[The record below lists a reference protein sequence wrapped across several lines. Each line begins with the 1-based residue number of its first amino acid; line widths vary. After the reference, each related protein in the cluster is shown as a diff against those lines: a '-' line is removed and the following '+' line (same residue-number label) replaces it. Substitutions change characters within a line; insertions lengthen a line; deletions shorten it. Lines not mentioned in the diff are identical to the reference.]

1 MDHVTDTGAAGV
13 NLRGLRRHNRSLL
26 LTAIRRSGGLSRI
39 ELAARSGLTQQ
50 AVSKIVPDL
59 LAAGLVE
66 ERREPASGVGKPRTR
81 LLIRPGARAAIGVQL
96 DRDEVRAVRTDLLGT
111 VVDAT
116 TAPLPDG
123 FDPTLAVRVITQCVT
138 ELAAG
143 VEAAALVGVGVGG
156 LGPLDHRT
164 GIVLGATG
172 LTGWDAVPLREL
184 LGAALRLPVELDKDT
199 NAAAFAHL
207 WRANDEAAT
216 AVVLVGTGLGAGL
229 LIDGTVYRGPGTN
242 AGEFGHTTLQHD
254 GPLCRCG
261 RRGCLEN
268 LHDTAPTPRE
278 AARLLGIALA
288 DLVQLLDLE
297 RIVLAGR
304 AVWAQPEVYRREA
317 IAQLGSLPTR
327 QRVQVDIDD
336 IGADLVAVGAAAEVL
351 ARLYQ
356 ADSYAADS
364 ST

>member
-1 MDHVTDTGAAGV
+1 MTDTGV

-26 LTAIRRSGGLSRI
+26 LTAIRRSGGCSRI
-39 ELAARSGLTQQ
+39 ELAARSGLTPQ

-59 LAAGLVE
+59 LDAGLVE
-66 ERREPASGVGKPRTR
+66 ERRERASGVGKPRTR
-81 LLIRPGARAAIGVQL
+81 LVIRAGARAAIGVQL

-111 VVDAT
+111 VVAAT
-116 TAPLPDG
+116 SAPLPPG
-123 FDPTLAVRVITQCVT
+123 FGPEHAVRVIAALVA
-138 ELAAG
+138 ELTAG
-143 VEAAALVGVGVGG
+143 VDRSVLVGVGVGG
-156 LGPLDHRT
+156 LGPLDYRT

-184 LGAALRLPVELDKDT
+184 LARALDLPVSLDKDT
-199 NAAAFAHL
+199 NTAAFACL
-207 WRANDEAAT
+207 WRAGEDPGQAS
-216 AVVLVGTGLGAGL
+216 AVVLAGSGLGAGL

-242 AGEFGHTTLQHD
+242 AGEFGHTTLAYD
-254 GPLCRCG
+254 GVVCRCG
-261 RRGCLEN
+261 RRGCLEI

-304 AVWAQPEVYRREA
+304 AVQAAPETYRREA
-317 IAQLGSLPTR
+317 IAQLGLLPSR

-336 IGADLVAVGAAAEVL
+336 IGPDLVALGAAAEVL
-351 ARLYQ
+351 AGF
-356 ADSYAADS
+356 YAGEDYG
-364 ST
+364 

>member
-1 MDHVTDTGAAGV
+1 MDHVTETGV

-26 LTAIRRSGGLSRI
+26 LTAIRRSGGLSRV

-81 LLIRPGARAAIGVQL
+81 LVIRADARAAIGVQL
-96 DRDEVRAVRTDLLGT
+96 DRDEVRAVRTDLAGG
-111 VVDAT
+111 VVDT
-116 TAPLPDG
+116 VRRPLPPG
-123 FDPTLAVRVITQCVT
+123 FGPEHAVRVIGQCVAD
-138 ELAAG
+138 LADG
-143 VEAAALVGVGVGG
+143 LDRTALVGVGVAA
-156 LGPLDHRT
+156 LGPLDYRT

-172 LTGWDAVPLREL
+172 LSGWDAVPLREL
-184 LGAALRLPVELDKDT
+184 LSRALGMPVVVDKDT

-207 WRANDEAAT
+207 WRAGNDTVDVTT

-229 LIDGTVYRGPGTN
+229 LIANSVYRGPGTN
-242 AGEFGHTTLQHD
+242 AGEFGHTTLLHD
-254 GPLCRCG
+254 GPVCRCG
-261 RRGCLEN
+261 RRGCLEI
-268 LHDTAPTPRE
+268 LHDTAPTRRE

-304 AVWAQPEVYRREA
+304 AVWASPDLYRREA
-317 IAQLGSLPTR
+317 IGQLGLLPTR

-336 IGADLVAVGAAAEVL
+336 IGVDLVALGAAAEVL
-351 ARLYQ
+351 ARLYDN
-356 ADSYAADS
+356 DSYAADS
-364 ST
+364 YA

>member
-1 MDHVTDTGAAGV
+1 MSETGV

-26 LTAIRRSGGLSRI
+26 LTAIRRSGGLSRV

-59 LAAGLVE
+59 LDAGLVE

-81 LLIRPGARAAIGVQL
+81 LVIRADARAAIGVQL
-96 DRDEVRAVRTDLLGT
+96 DRDEVRAVRTDLLGR
-111 VVDAT
+111 VVDT
-116 TAPLPDG
+116 VRAPLPPG
-123 FDPTLAVRVITQCVT
+123 FDPTCAVRVIKQCVA
-138 ELAAG
+138 ELSSG
-143 VEAAALVGVGVGG
+143 VERAALVGVGVGA
-156 LGPLDHRT
+156 LGPLDFRT

-184 LGAALRLPVELDKDT
+184 LGIALRAPVIVDKDT

-207 WRANDEAAT
+207 WRADDDAAT

-229 LIDGTVYRGPGTN
+229 LIANTVYRGPGTN
-242 AGEFGHTTLQHD
+242 AGEFGHTTLLHD
-254 GPLCRCG
+254 GPVCRCG
-261 RRGCLEN
+261 RRGCLEI

-304 AVWAQPEVYRREA
+304 AVWAAPDTYRREA
-317 IAQLGSLPTR
+317 IAQLGLLPTR

-336 IGADLVAVGAAAEVL
+336 IGIDLVALGAAAEVL
-351 ARLYQ
+351 AEF
-356 ADSYAADS
+356 YAADS
-364 ST
+364 YT

>member
-1 MDHVTDTGAAGV
+1 MDHMAAEPGGV

-26 LTAIRRSGGLSRI
+26 LTAIRRTGGLSRV
-39 ELAARSGLTQQ
+39 ELATRSGLTQQ

-66 ERREPASGVGKPRTR
+66 ERREPAAGVGKPRTR
-81 LLIRPGARAAIGVQL
+81 LVIRADARAAIGVQL
-96 DRDEVRAVRTDLLGT
+96 DRDEVRAVRTDLLGR
-111 VVDAT
+111 VVEAVRR
-116 TAPLPDG
+116 PLPPG
-123 FDPTLAVRVITQCVT
+123 FDPDRAVALIARCVR
-138 ELAAG
+138 ELADGLDRA
-143 VEAAALVGVGVGG
+143 VLVGVGVGA
-156 LGPLDHRT
+156 LGPLDYRT

-184 LGAALRLPVELDKDT
+184 LGRALGAPVVVDKDT

-207 WRANDEAAT
+207 WRADDDAAT

-229 LIDGTVYRGPGTN
+229 LIANTVYRGPGTN
-242 AGEFGHTTLQHD
+242 AGEFGHTTLLHD
-254 GPLCRCG
+254 GPVCRCG
-261 RRGCLEN
+261 RRGCLEI
-268 LHDTAPTPRE
+268 LHDTAPSRRE

-304 AVWAQPEVYRREA
+304 AVWASPELYRREA
-317 IAQLGSLPTR
+317 IAQLGLLPTR

-336 IGADLVAVGAAAEVL
+336 IGVDLVALGAAAEVL
-351 ARLYQ
+351 AEF
-356 ADSYAADS
+356 YAADS
-364 ST
+364 YD

>member
-1 MDHVTDTGAAGV
+1 MDHMTAEPGGV

-26 LTAIRRSGGLSRI
+26 LTAIRRTGGLSRV
-39 ELAARSGLTQQ
+39 ELATRSGLTQQ

-81 LLIRPGARAAIGVQL
+81 LVIRADARAAIGVQL
-96 DRDEVRAVRTDLLGT
+96 DRDEVRAVRTDLLGR
-111 VVDAT
+111 VVEAVRR
-116 TAPLPDG
+116 PLPPG
-123 FDPTLAVRVITQCVT
+123 FDPDRAVRVIARCVLDLT
-138 ELAAG
+138 DG
-143 VEAAALVGVGVGG
+143 VDGVDGAALVGVGVGA
-156 LGPLDHRT
+156 LGPLDYRT

-184 LGAALRLPVELDKDT
+184 LGRALGAPVVVDKDT
-199 NAAAFAHL
+199 NAAAFAHH
-207 WRANDEAAT
+207 WRAGDTTADAAT

-229 LIDGTVYRGPGTN
+229 LIANTVYRGPGTN
-242 AGEFGHTTLQHD
+242 AGEFGHTTLLHD
-254 GPLCRCG
+254 GPVCRCG
-261 RRGCLEN
+261 RRGCLEI

-304 AVWAQPEVYRREA
+304 AVWASPEVYRREA
-317 IAQLGSLPTR
+317 IAQLGLLPTR
-327 QRVQVDIDD
+327 QRVGVDIDD
-336 IGADLVAVGAAAEVL
+336 IGVDLVALGAAAEVL
-351 ARLYQ
+351 A
-356 ADSYAADS
+356 DFYAADS
-364 ST
+364 YD

>member
-1 MDHVTDTGAAGV
+1 MTAEAGGV

-26 LTAIRRSGGLSRI
+26 LTAIRRSGGLSRV

-81 LLIRPGARAAIGVQL
+81 LVIRADARAAIGVQL
-96 DRDEVRAVRTDLLGT
+96 DRDEVRAVRTDLLGG
-111 VVDAT
+111 VVEAVRR
-116 TAPLPDG
+116 PLPTG
-123 FDPTLAVRVITQCVT
+123 FDPDHAVRVIARCVA
-138 ELAAG
+138 ELTDG
-143 VEAAALVGVGVGG
+143 LGGTALVGVGVGA
-156 LGPLDHRT
+156 LGPLDYRT

-184 LGAALRLPVELDKDT
+184 LGRALHAPVIVDKDT

-207 WRANDEAAT
+207 WRADDDAAT

-229 LIDGTVYRGPGTN
+229 LIANTVYRGPGTN
-242 AGEFGHTTLQHD
+242 AGEFGHTTLLHD
-254 GPLCRCG
+254 GPTCRCG
-261 RRGCLEN
+261 RRGCLEI
-268 LHDTAPTPRE
+268 LHDTASSARE

-304 AVWAQPEVYRREA
+304 AVWASPELYRREA
-317 IAQLGSLPTR
+317 IAQLGLLPTR
-327 QRVQVDIDD
+327 QRVRVDIDD
-336 IGADLVAVGAAAEVL
+336 IGVDLVAVGAAAEVL
-351 ARLYQ
+351 AGLYE
-356 ADSYAADS
+356 AENYDAESYA
-364 ST
+364 

>member
-1 MDHVTDTGAAGV
+1 MDHMSAEPGGV

-26 LTAIRRSGGLSRI
+26 LTAIRRSGGCSRI

-66 ERREPASGVGKPRTR
+66 ERREPARGVGKPRTR
-81 LLIRPGARAAIGVQL
+81 LIIRADARAAIGVQL
-96 DRDEVRAVRTDLLGT
+96 DRDEVRAVRTDLLGS
-111 VVDAT
+111 VVET
-116 TAPLPDG
+116 TRAPLPAG
-123 FDPTLAVRVITQCVT
+123 FDPACAVRVIGECVT
-138 ELAAG
+138 ELSPG
-143 VEAAALVGVGVGG
+143 MEAALVGVGVGA
-156 LGPLDHRT
+156 LGPLDYRT

-184 LGAALRLPVELDKDT
+184 LIRKLCAPVVVDKDT
-199 NAAAFAHL
+199 NAAAFAHS
-207 WRANDEAAT
+207 WRANENTAREAT

-242 AGEFGHTTLQHD
+242 AGEFGHTTLLHD
-254 GPLCRCG
+254 GPVCRCG

-278 AARLLGIALA
+278 AARLLGVALA

-304 AVWAQPEVYRREA
+304 AVWSAPEVYRREA
-317 IAQLGSLPTR
+317 MAQLGLLPTR
-327 QRVQVDIDD
+327 QRVQVDVDE
-336 IGADLVAVGAAAEVL
+336 IGADLVALGAAAEVL
-351 ARLYQ
+351 DAFYKEEP
-356 ADSYAADS
+356 AA
-364 ST
+364 

>member
-1 MDHVTDTGAAGV
+1 M

-39 ELAARSGLTQQ
+39 ELAARSGLTPQ
-50 AVSKIVPDL
+50 AVSKIVPEL
-59 LAAGLVE
+59 LTAGLVE

-81 LLIRPGARAAIGVQL
+81 LMIRPDARAAIGVQL
-96 DRDEVRAVRTDLLGT
+96 DRDEVRAVRTDLLGA
-111 VVDAT
+111 VVEST
-116 TAPLPDG
+116 RAPLPAG
-123 FDPTLAVRVITQCVT
+123 FDPKRAVRVISRCVT
-138 ELAAG
+138 ELAEG
-143 VEAAALVGVGVGG
+143 IEPAALVGVGVGG
-156 LGPLDHRT
+156 LGPLDYRT

-172 LTGWDAVPLREL
+172 LAGWDAVPLREL
-184 LGAALRLPVELDKDT
+184 LGAALRLPVALDKDT

-207 WRANDEAAT
+207 WRADDEVAT

-229 LIDGTVYRGPGTN
+229 LIGGTVYRGPGTN
-242 AGEFGHTTLQHD
+242 AGEFGHTTLLHD

-268 LHDTAPTPRE
+268 LHDTAPSPRE

-304 AVWAQPEVYRREA
+304 AVWAAPEVYRREA
-317 IAQLGSLPTR
+317 VAQLGLLPTR
-327 QRVQVDIDD
+327 QRVRVDVDD
-336 IGADLVAVGAAAEVL
+336 IGADLVALGAAAEVL
-351 ARLYQ
+351 AEF
-356 ADSYAADS
+356 YAADS
-364 ST
+364 YG

>member
-1 MDHVTDTGAAGV
+1 MTAEPGGV

-26 LTAIRRSGGLSRI
+26 LTAIRRSGGCSRI
-39 ELAARSGLTQQ
+39 ELAARSGLTPQ

-59 LAAGLVE
+59 LDAGLVE

-81 LLIRPGARAAIGVQL
+81 LVIRADARAAIGVQL
-96 DRDEVRAVRTDLLGT
+96 DRDEVRAVRTDLLGN
-111 VVDAT
+111 VVET
-116 TAPLPDG
+116 TRAPLPDG
-123 FDPTLAVRVITQCVT
+123 FGPAAAVRVIGDCVA
-138 ELAAG
+138 ELAQD
-143 VEAAALVGVGVGG
+143 VDDLLVGVGVGA
-156 LGPLDHRT
+156 LGPLDYRT

-184 LGAALRLPVELDKDT
+184 LTRGLRAPVIVDKDT
-199 NAAAFAHL
+199 NAAAFAHW
-207 WRANDEAAT
+207 WRAGEDTAREAT

-242 AGEFGHTTLQHD
+242 AGEFGHTTLLHD

-268 LHDTAPTPRE
+268 LHDAAPTPRE

-304 AVWAQPEVYRREA
+304 AVWSAPEVYRREA
-317 IAQLGSLPTR
+317 VAQLGLLPTR
-327 QRVQVDIDD
+327 QRVQVDVDE
-336 IGADLVAVGAAAEVL
+336 IGADLVALGAAAEVL
-351 ARLYQ
+351 DAFYKEEP
-356 ADSYAADS
+356 AA
-364 ST
+364 